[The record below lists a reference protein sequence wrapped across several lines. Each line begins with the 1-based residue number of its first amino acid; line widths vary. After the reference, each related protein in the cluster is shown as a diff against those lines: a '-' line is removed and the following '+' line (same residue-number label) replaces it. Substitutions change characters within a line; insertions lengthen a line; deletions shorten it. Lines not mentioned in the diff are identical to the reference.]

1 MRAESKDPESGSKM
15 EPHKKDL
22 IDFLKAGNGF
32 IIPPFQRRH
41 EWDEKQC
48 EILYDDIFKT
58 VNVNSK
64 RGRKLVKSIHFFG
77 TFIVSSDG
85 LSPFIVG

>member
-58 VNVNSK
+58 AHQFQARAQTGKIYPFFWDFHSK
-64 RGRKLVKSIHFFG
+64 F
-77 TFIVSSDG
+77 
-85 LSPFIVG
+85 